1 MPDRSVMFEDSMKNI
16 RGCKALGMGT
26 VLLTGGSS
34 KDGEATAKGE
44 STKMGDTPETSDPAV
59 DVAMGICSDLK
70 DACPFL
76 WEKQFPSKR
85 SSL

>member
-1 MPDRSVMFEDSMKNI
+1 MFEDSMKNI

-26 VLLTGGSS
+26 VLLTGGDSG
-34 KDGEATAKGE
+34 DGDATAKGE
-44 STKMGDTPETSDPAV
+44 STKMGDTPEMSDPAV
-59 DVAMGICSDLK
+59 DVSMAICSDLK